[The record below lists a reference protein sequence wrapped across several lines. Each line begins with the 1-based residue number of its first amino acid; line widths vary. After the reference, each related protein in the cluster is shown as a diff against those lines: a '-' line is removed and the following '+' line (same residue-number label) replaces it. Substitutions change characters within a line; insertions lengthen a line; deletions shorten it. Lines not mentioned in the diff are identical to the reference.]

1 MAGNPAD
8 KREKKTLHQLRAD
21 AIVQFHEDE
30 SPEDFPAT
38 VRLKKLLD
46 KMKELNRRVDDL
58 TDIDSPSPRK
68 PRLR

>member
-1 MAGNPAD
+1 MAEKPAE
-8 KREKKTLHQLRAD
+8 KREKRTLHQLRAD
-21 AIVQFHEDE
+21 AIVQFHQDE
-30 SPEDFPAT
+30 SAEDFPAI

-58 TDIDSPSPRK
+58 TDIDAPSPRK